1 MRDSLRYDT
10 AVQRV
15 IEILIDSQD
24 GLATVGERLRNQSL
38 KQYFFTES
46 LLRAQF
52 IEELEMALRQRGVS
66 TFWEKVG
73 AAATLHRTWTRI
85 KSKFTEGDHTL
96 LVTAEQGE
104 DTVTEVYSRALESYL
119 PASIREI
126 LTAQEAHIEL
136 VHEFLKTERDRPN
149 GNGQNGGDHGARK
162 APSLV
167 LTARHSSHN

>member
-1 MRDSLRYDT
+1 MRDPLRSDT

-52 IEELEMALRQRGVS
+52 IEELETALRRRGVN
-66 TFWEKVG
+66 TFWEKGG
-73 AAATLHRTWTRI
+73 AAASLHRTWTRI
-85 KSKFTEGDHTL
+85 KSKFTECDHTL
-96 LVTAEQGE
+96 LETAEQGE
-104 DTVTEVYSRALESYL
+104 DTVTEVYSRALETYL
-119 PASIREI
+119 PEPIRQI

-136 VHEFLKTERDRPN
+136 VHRFLKTERDRPN
-149 GNGQNGGDHGARK
+149 DKGQNGGEHGARK
-162 APSLV
+162 TPGFA
-167 LTARHSSHN
+167 LTARHSSNN